1 MIINHFVG
9 ASFPTPMEEPKKV
22 IRCHYIACEPVLKP
36 GGK

>member
-1 MIINHFVG
+1 MYEFDDDM
-9 ASFPTPMEEPKKV
+9 FPTPMEEPKKV